1 MKRASAAVL
10 LTVAVVGVV
19 AASSPA
25 AVHSRLTRA
34 QAVKRLHKAL
44 GARPTQVQLVWAD
57 VALKRVVLEWMAYSA
72 HARIRPVSWPMGAP
86 EPKTYHGPARAW
98 LGADGGTTGRR
109 RRGPAQ
115 TPSRAALRVHRGLA
129 PASTQAQHGISIR
142 LAPLRPQPRV
152 GEGIALQK
160 LASAF
165 AGVHATPHRLWLV
178 RATRLGRGAR
188 GTHAIVL
195 NWMAVGRGPD
205 GPVVGLLDASTGDDF
220 PVERFHR

>member
-1 MKRASAAVL
+1 MKRASVAVL
-10 LTVAVVGVV
+10 LAAAVVGAV

-25 AVHSRLTRA
+25 AVHSRPTRA

-57 VALKRVVLEWMAYSA
+57 VALKRVVLEWTAYSA

-98 LGADGGTTGRR
+98 LGADGGPPAGVGAVRPKHHL
-109 RRGPAQ
+109 GPRFEYIAV
-115 TPSRAALRVHRGLA
+115 SLLRALRR
-129 PASTQAQHGISIR
+129 SMGISIR